1 MATTETWGFSW
12 LGGEMNPRE
21 EHGWWVGT
29 LSGDEVI
36 TATAYAITGDPNA
49 GPRRLTVTG
58 LETYG
63 ATGGAYRD
71 VIVTIRNTGGES
83 IPGYWVNMAFVKA

>member
-1 MATTETWGFSW
+1 MATTQFWSFSW
-12 LGGEMNPRE
+12 VGGDMFPGT

-36 TATAYAITGDPNA
+36 TATAYAVIGNPNA
-49 GPRRLTVTG
+49 GPRMLTVT
-58 LETYG
+58 EIKTYG

-71 VIVTIRNTGGES
+71 VILTVRNTGGES
-83 IPGYWVNMAFVKA
+83 IPGYYVNMAFVKA